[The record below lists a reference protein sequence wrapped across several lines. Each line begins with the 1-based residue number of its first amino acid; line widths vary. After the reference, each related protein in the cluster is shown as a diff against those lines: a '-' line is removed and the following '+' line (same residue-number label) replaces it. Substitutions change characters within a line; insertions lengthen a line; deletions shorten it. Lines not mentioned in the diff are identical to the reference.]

1 MYISILGRE
10 LRLILT
16 DRAALLTIVV
26 MPIVLMAILGLSLQ
40 GMFTESVWTTAI
52 PIGVVQ
58 EYQPN
63 PDHVL
68 SQQPNPEKIFFE
80 EFLENEQVK
89 KMVSYTVISA
99 AEADRL
105 LASEEIAAYVVL
117 PQNYVAGTQ
126 NNISFNNQP
135 NEPVNIKI
143 IADPE
148 RNYSVLVV
156 EELIKV
162 FNASMQDMTV
172 KTAILERSFPAN
184 LNWSA
189 KATDIA
195 RFYQDN
201 QQEIAIE
208 NIELAGKKQISSFQ
222 YYSAAIMS
230 MFLFFSAGVTAT
242 RLLDERRGYTWQ
254 RQIVAGIR
262 PATIILANCTTA
274 IMVSLL
280 QMLIVV
286 IFSSLAFGVAWGSL
300 TQAAVVGL
308 CAALSI
314 GGLGAMLAVLT
325 VVTGNY
331 KVITALESV
340 IVQIFALLG
349 GSYLPVELLPPLVQ
363 RLSNFTLNGLAIQ
376 AFTKTMQGYNL
387 SQITPYLSGLI
398 IFAVLFLVIAYGI
411 FVSKR
416 RQIV

>member
-16 DRAALLTIVV
+16 DRAALLTIIV

-58 EYQPN
+58 EYQPD
-63 PDHVL
+63 PDR
-68 SQQPNPEKIFFE
+68 QQPNPEKIFFG

-126 NNISFNNQP
+126 NNISLNNQP

-148 RNYSVLVV
+148 RNYSALVV

-201 QQEIAIE
+201 QQEISIE
-208 NIELAGKKQISSFQ
+208 NIEFDGKKQISSFQ

-274 IMVSLL
+274 IMVSLI

-325 VVTGNY
+325 AVTGNY

-411 FVSKR
+411 FVGKR